1 MFDVG
6 LPELIMILVVALI
19 VFGPG
24 KLPEIGA
31 ALGKAIREFRRATQG
46 LSDEIRSATLAA
58 DAELRPPLRSEPP
71 ATPTEPRAAEV
82 NTSPTDSKSHEA

>member
-6 LPELIMILVVALI
+6 VPELIMILVVALV

-31 ALGKAIREFRRATQG
+31 ALGKAIREFRRASQS
-46 LSDEIRSATLAA
+46 LSAEIESVTREANT
-58 DAELRPPLRSEPP
+58 ELQHPLPP
-71 ATPTEPRAAEV
+71 ATPATDTPP
-82 NTSPTDSKSHEA
+82 SPTDAPH